1 MSMNEAEWLERYFQ
15 KVSES
20 SEEGAEAVR
29 FVRENRVRVGMKRA
43 RRSVGAYWTWT
54 KSFYLNNL
62 HYTMESALENPRAV
76 TLFVHEVRH
85 LQQGI
90 WTAISIYGELDAWQY
105 EFRLY
110 KKLTGKSL
118 KPELEELL
126 ALPLT
131 NDRLTLKQARRLMT
145 KFAGIWYLA
154 WLLPLY
160 PIHKEIIYWVTR
172 KQF

>member
-1 MSMNEAEWLERYFQ
+1 MNQSEWLERYFE
-15 KVSES
+15 KVAGS

-29 FVRENRVRVGMKRA
+29 FVREKRVRVGMKRA
-43 RRSVGAYWTWT
+43 RKSVGAFWTVG
-54 KSFYLNNL
+54 KSFYLNKL

-90 WTAISIYGELDAWQY
+90 LVGMSVYGELDAWQY

-110 KKLTGKSL
+110 KKLTGKEL

-126 ALPLT
+126 MLPLGY
-131 NDRLTLKQARRLMT
+131 DRRVLRQAQRLMT
-145 KFAGIWYLA
+145 KFAGVWYLA

-160 PIHKEIIYWVTR
+160 PIHKEVIHWVTR
-172 KQF
+172 KRFD